1 MLPELEPDVLLS
13 AYASGMF
20 PMADDDERI
29 MWFSP
34 DPRAVLPLDGFHA
47 SKNLRR
53 LCRSARFEV
62 TVDQDFEAV
71 IAACADRR
79 DGVWISGDIMDAY
92 TRLHELGFAHSVETR
107 LKGRLVGGLYGV
119 SLGGAFFGESMFFR
133 ETDASKVA
141 LVHLVQRMTERGFSL
156 LDVQFT
162 TAHLRQFGVVE
173 IARHDYLRALKIA
186 LSHPCVF
193 AD

>member
-1 MLPELEPDVLLS
+1 VLPELEPDTLLG
-13 AYASGMF
+13 AYASAMF
-20 PMADDDERI
+20 PMADDEGGI

-34 DPRAVLPLDGFHA
+34 DPRAVLPLCGFHV

-53 LCRSARFEV
+53 RCRSARFEV
-62 TVDQDFEAV
+62 TIDRDFPAV
-71 IAACADRR
+71 MAACADRQ
-79 DGVWISGDIMDAY
+79 DGVWISHDIIEAY

-107 LKGRLVGGLYGV
+107 LNGELVGGLYGV
-119 SLGGAFFGESMFFR
+119 SFGGAFFGESMFFR

-141 LVHLVQRMTERGFSL
+141 LVYLVQRMTEREFSL

-173 IARHDYLRALKIA
+173 IPRCDYLRELKIA
-186 LSHPCVF
+186 LSRQCVF